1 MGYKELLQH
10 NEIRR
15 FVILCSLV
23 LSVILFVWV
32 VIELQFT
39 LLEVVLLLYVAVDLF
54 EDKLEYIYSVVRE
67 II

>member
-1 MGYKELLQH
+1 MVLMELKRFFQQ
-10 NEIRR
+10 EDIRK
-15 FVILCSLV
+15 FILRVVVGMSIV
-23 LSVILFVWV
+23 MFIQI

-54 EDKLEYIYSVVRE
+54 EEYILSIIRE

>member
-54 EDKLEYIYSVVRE
+54 EEYILSIIRE